1 MAGNVKQGL
10 TAGVIVALGA
20 SVAVGVGS
28 GSFWTFVL
36 ALTFSM
42 LCVGAT
48 HWLLVAARRP
58 PPAAPEPRY

>member
-10 TAGVIVALGA
+10 TAGVIVALVA
-20 SVAVGVGS
+20 SATAGVSS
-28 GSFWTFVL
+28 GSFWRFLAVL
-36 ALTFSM
+36 AFSI

-58 PPAAPEPRY
+58 RVETDH